1 MSYEY
6 ELKDLSLQQLVD
18 IDTNLYLLE
27 LHYNISISLRG
38 TCLYFSCEKNDEI
51 YKKCCLIIDSMID
64 ILKKGNVIDDRIVT
78 QIITLCDSGDLDKLN
93 DLYKIVVGVTFDH
106 KKISPKTLGQLHYV
120 NALKNYDIVICSGPA
135 GSGKTYLAVVH
146 AVNELKN
153 NRIKKII
160 LTRPAVEAGESLGFL
175 PGDLKE
181 KVDPYLR
188 PLYDALDE
196 CLGKENTLK
205 LIEKGVIEIAPLA
218 YMRGRTLED
227 AIIILDEG
235 QNTTISQMKMFLTRL
250 GFHSKMIIT
259 GDVTQ
264 IDLSNNR
271 KSGLISALEILKD
284 IKSIKCCFLTSKD
297 VSRHPLVKA
306 IVDAYEKHGY

>member
-38 TCLYFSCEKNDEI
+38 TCLYFSCENNDEV

-78 QIITLCDSGDLDKLN
+78 QIITLCDSGDLDKLT

-106 KKISPKTLGQLHYV
+106 KKISPKTLGQLQYV

-205 LIEKGVIEIAPLA
+205 LI
-218 YMRGRTLED
+218 
-227 AIIILDEG
+227 
-235 QNTTISQMKMFLTRL
+235 
-250 GFHSKMIIT
+250 
-259 GDVTQ
+259 
-264 IDLSNNR
+264 
-271 KSGLISALEILKD
+271 
-284 IKSIKCCFLTSKD
+284 
-297 VSRHPLVKA
+297 
-306 IVDAYEKHGY
+306 